1 MMHGVVMKI
10 TEKCIVVLCEDGTF
24 RNLPHM
30 PDMPQLGDRIP
41 VETPARSAPA
51 RKRHDGRWLRQAWWL
66 AASIVL
72 LIGAVFLWKPSTG
85 NASTMVAI
93 DINPSME
100 LYVRQDGRID
110 RVKPLNDDAKKL
122 LSERELKGQNF
133 YDAVHAIVD
142 EAAKQGFLN
151 AGEGKRWILLST
163 VELRSAPF
171 VPDKQKVETSENGYD
186 LEWFEAD
193 RELMDK
199 AQKAKL
205 SLNKYIVYEKAGEKG
220 IRLNID
226 DLRSRSVAAALA
238 GAGVDPQRFFDGAG
252 SHAETVQPSAP
263 ANAAPEGS
271 KGGQAG
277 TGKGNE
283 VKQPQQT
290 QKHSLQSKD
299 YPADSAE
306 QKDGAARKADAG
318 NSAKSRRE
326 DPVKGSSGSSPKET
340 PQSGESKTMPRDE
353 KKADGNPAKENAQG
367 KSGEQAKGGAQAKN
381 GKPAKEEPPADR
393 GVQPNSGKSAAN
405 APEIA
410 PEEHSGKNG
419 PKNK

>member
-10 TEKCIVVLCEDGTF
+10 TEECIVVLCEDGTF
-24 RNLPHM
+24 RNLPHL

-41 VETPARSAPA
+41 VEAARSVPA
-51 RKRHDGRWLRQAWWL
+51 RKRHAGRWLRQAWWL

-85 NASTMVAI
+85 NASMMVAI

-151 AGEGKRWILLST
+151 AGEGKKWILLST

-193 RELMDK
+193 RELMKK

-226 DLRSRSVAAALA
+226 DLRSRSVDAALA

-252 SHAETVQPSAP
+252 SHAETVPPSDP
-263 ANAAPEGS
+263 AKAAPEGS
-271 KGGQAG
+271 KGAQAE
-277 TGKGNE
+277 TGKGKE
-283 VKQPQQT
+283 VKQPRQT
-290 QKHSLQSKD
+290 QKHSLQSKEH
-299 YPADSAE
+299 PADSSE

-318 NSAKSRRE
+318 HSAKSRPE
-326 DPVKGSSGSSPKET
+326 DPVKSSGGSNPKET
-340 PQSGESKTMPRDE
+340 PQSGESKTMRHDE
-353 KKADGNPAKENAQG
+353 KKADGNSAKKNVQG

-381 GKPAKEEPPADR
+381 GKPKEELPADR
-393 GVQPNSGKSAAN
+393 GVRPDSGKSAAN
-405 APEIA
+405 PTEDAA
-410 PEEHSGKNG
+410 EEHSGKNG